1 MYVQTEILYPPKV
14 TPQLREACGEEWRQL
29 VEHVST
35 LDEAHPE
42 NLAFTLTMIRLDG
55 CLDCE
60 TDSFRAMRGCAA
72 CAQQNLRK
80 YRKNEKDILKQYK
93 AALKDVQQHLRATE
107 RRAHEPA

>member
-42 NLAFTLTMIRLDG
+42 NLAFTLTLIRLDG

-60 TDSFRAMRGCAA
+60 TDSFRAMRGCVA

-80 YRKNEKDILKQYK
+80 YRKNEKEILKQYQ

-107 RRAHEPA
+107 RRAPEPA